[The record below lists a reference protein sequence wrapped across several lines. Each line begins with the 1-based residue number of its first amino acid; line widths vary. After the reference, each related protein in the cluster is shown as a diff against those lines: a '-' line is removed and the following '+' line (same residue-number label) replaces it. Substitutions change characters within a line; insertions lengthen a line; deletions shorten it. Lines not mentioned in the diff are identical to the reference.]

1 MLGCGRE
8 FASSLVVAD
17 LMVHRRAAEK
27 LLMGEPYAAEE
38 GVESGVANAVV
49 PADEVLPHAR
59 RVAERFNALPPS
71 AVRQSKHL
79 MKRWTAEG
87 VMASIGAEAEVFG
100 KALRSAEARE
110 AFQAFFEKRK
120 PDFSKF

>member
-1 MLGCGRE
+1 
-8 FASSLVVAD
+8 
-17 LMVHRRAAEK
+17 
-27 LLMGEPYAAEE
+27 
-38 GVESGVANAVV
+38 
-49 PADEVLPHAR
+49 
-59 RVAERFNALPPS
+59 VAERFNALPPS

>member
-1 MLGCGRE
+1 
-8 FASSLVVAD
+8 
-17 LMVHRRAAEK
+17 
-27 LLMGEPYAAEE
+27 
-38 GVESGVANAVV
+38 
-49 PADEVLPHAR
+49 
-59 RVAERFNALPPS
+59 
-71 AVRQSKHL
+71 

-100 KALRSAEARE
+100 KALRSPEARE